1 MKVRDAQEDLVVAA
15 ADGTG
20 MRRITNDRFKDR
32 NSVWGPDSDL
42 IYFFSDRTGRYEEWR
57 IHRDGSGLEQV
68 SSTEGENP
76 WDPYPSPDGRRLAIW
91 SGGSLERSVG
101 LLDLTGPLPQKT
113 IRYLPL
119 VDETHGF
126 ALVAWS
132 PDGKRMVGR
141 ARTANAVDPGVVVYS
156 LETQKYERVTHSG
169 APIDWFPDGRRVLC
183 SDKNGLVALDVE
195 TKKTQPV
202 LGKLGIGVGDLSL
215 ARDGRSLL
223 AVRTDVQSDIW
234 MLGTPDPTP

>member
-1 MKVRDAQEDLVVAA
+1 VVAA

-20 MRRITNDRFKDR
+20 MRRIINDRFKDR
-32 NSVWGPDSDL
+32 GETWGPDSDL

-68 SSTEGENP
+68 SSSEGEYP
-76 WDPYPSPDGRRLAIW
+76 GSPYPSPDGRQLAFTTT
-91 SGGSLERSVG
+91 GSIEHSVG
-101 LLDLTGPLPQKT
+101 LLDLTAPLPQK
-113 IRYLPL
+113 RVQYLPL

-126 ALVAWS
+126 SMIAWS

-141 ARTANAVDPGVVVYS
+141 ARTANAIDPGVVVYS
-156 LETQKYERVTHSG
+156 LETKKYERVTNSG
-169 APIDWFPDGRRVLC
+169 FPVGWFPDGRRVLC
-183 SDKNGLVALDVE
+183 REENGLVALDVE

-202 LGKLGIGVGDLSL
+202 LDKLATGVGSFSL
-215 ARDGRSLL
+215 ARDGRSLM
-223 AVRTDVQSDIW
+223 AMRRDVQSDIW